1 MGITKIGWWKVKF
14 DITLDGESIRFS
26 ELSDTTQEHILKQIL
41 EGIKEGEVI
50 EEYEI
55 GSIGT
60 YNSEWDDGY
69 VVSTEIISFDPT
81 TGYVEAEEDSSP
93 APKGSLIREWVEL
106 ADGTEYDVCMQ
117 CHAYILKT
125 VMEDDN
131 TGKGI
136 HEVKRCPECEN
147 E

>member
-1 MGITKIGWWKVKF
+1 MEKKDSKI
-14 DITLDGESIRFS
+14 
-26 ELSDTTQEHILKQIL
+26 KQL
-41 EGIKEGEVI
+41 HRLAGRLLLRSPKIKNSGKL
-50 EEYEI
+50 
-55 GSIGT
+55 
-60 YNSEWDDGY
+60 YNRKKAKRSNN
-69 VVSTEIISFDPT
+69 T
-81 TGYVEAEEDSSP
+81 EEDSSP